1 MPRRGAMSW
10 LSRLVNVFRRD
21 RLNRDLKDEIE
32 FHVAA
37 RIEEFTRRGMSPQ
50 QAEREAR
57 RQFGNQL
64 LLRESSRDIKLLPQL
79 ESIVQD
85 VQFGLRLFRKN
96 ATVTAAAAL

>member
-1 MPRRGAMSW
+1 MSW
-10 LSRLVNVFRRD
+10 LSRFANVFRRD
-21 RLNRDLKDEIE
+21 RLDRDLEDEIQ

-37 RIEEFTRRGMSPQ
+37 RTEEFTRRGMSPQ

-64 LLRESSRDIKLLPQL
+64 LLRELSRDVKLLSRL

-85 VQFGLRLFRKN
+85 VGFGLRLFRKN
-96 ATVTAAAAL
+96 AVVTGAALLS